1 MALSCYKKYILHVNL
16 PQGSYL
22 NEREIQLKNQI
33 KNNLNVEAEDF
44 SHLLRLIKD
53 DPELNSRVEYLLTL
67 GSYQRRLVLNR
78 WLEELRKKSASEQLR
93 QALSYLFD
101 NTVAQKVLTIIHNTD
116 K

>member
-1 MALSCYKKYILHVNL
+1 M
-16 PQGSYL
+16 
-22 NEREIQLKNQI
+22 KNPFRN
-33 KNNLNVEAEDF
+33 KLNVEAEDF

-53 DPELNSRVEYLLTL
+53 DPELNNHVVYLLTL
-67 GSYQRRLVLNR
+67 SSYQRRLVLNR
-78 WLEELRKKSASEQLR
+78 WLEELRRKSASEQLR